1 MFFVLSFLKKFFY
14 YIYHFI
20 YSFFGLTLYLFF
32 FFLLSISRAEG
43 ILRTQK
49 LFIRHVLNK

>member
-1 MFFVLSFLKKFFY
+1 MFFVLSFLKKYFY